1 MRFRNSVFGGLLLC
15 SFFAGWPSAQAG
27 LVTAGGM
34 TVASG
39 SSGTLNVVWS
49 STQSLNFLNT
59 QFVLRSVTGAS
70 GGAVFTVNGSGDPPF
85 PPLTDSNYVFF
96 NDSFDFINAPSVNP
110 ASVTTTTWAGDS
122 YIFADST
129 NSGLNAIQNG
139 SRLWTTLEI
148 TGVTPGT
155 YQLHLLSSEYDYS
168 ETAGTPVA
176 LTDADLTGGL
186 ITVIASAVPEI
197 DPAGL
202 CSVAAIL
209 VGALGLV
216 VGRRRGARRHGAP
229 STVDGLVVDD

>member
-1 MRFRNSVFGGLLLC
+1 
-15 SFFAGWPSAQAG
+15 
-27 LVTAGGM
+27 M

-70 GGAVFTVNGSGDPPF
+70 GGAVFTVNGSG
-85 PPLTDSNYVFF
+85 
-96 NDSFDFINAPSVNP
+96 DSFDFINAPSVNP

-216 VGRRRGARRHGAP
+216 EGRRRGARRHGAP